1 MKIRVCDF
9 CGERIDFYAL
19 HIGAK
24 FNKDIIIKAPG
35 FGKFEVCHECAEK
48 IKEICR
54 ENAKKGK

>member
-9 CGERIDFYAL
+9 CGERIDF

-24 FNKDIIIKAPG
+24 YSKDIIIKVPG

-48 IKEICR
+48 IKEICK
-54 ENAKKGK
+54 ENAKKEK